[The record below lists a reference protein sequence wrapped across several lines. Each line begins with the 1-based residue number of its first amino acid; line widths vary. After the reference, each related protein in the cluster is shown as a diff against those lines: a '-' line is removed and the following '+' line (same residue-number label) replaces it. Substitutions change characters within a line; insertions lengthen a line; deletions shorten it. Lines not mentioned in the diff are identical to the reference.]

1 MWGLGTGL
9 HGAYPRLR
17 FGGLRSASESHRRL
31 ALGPEHPD
39 FAQYLYW
46 LHLANGNLQPNMGR
60 NMMLRRLDLAPDN
73 PTLVLTRGR
82 LARLLDQVETRL
94 GETAHLAGQEFT
106 AADIMT
112 VFSLTTMRI
121 FMLLDLSSYLHIRAY
136 LGRIGEREAY
146 RRPMQ
151 KGDPDMAPLLS

>member
-1 MWGLGTGL
+1 
-9 HGAYPRLR
+9 
-17 FGGLRSASESHRRL
+17 
-31 ALGPEHPD
+31 
-39 FAQYLYW
+39 
-46 LHLANGNLQPNMGR
+46 
-60 NMMLRRLDLAPDN
+60 MLRRLDLAPDN